1 MVPVHRSS
9 GTEWVNGLSVL
20 YRPLVLGE
28 VQNAFNVKP
37 GGRFVI
43 AVKNPEAASPTG
55 IGLEVDQQA
64 DFTAELSA
72 TFVGRGWVPID
83 RLAFLDTRVP
93 NWS

>member
-1 MVPVHRSS
+1 M
-9 GTEWVNGLSVL
+9 NGLSVL
-20 YRPLVLGE
+20 CRPLVLGE
-28 VQNAFNVKP
+28 VQNAFNIKP

-43 AVKNPEAASPTG
+43 AVKNLEATSPTG

-93 NWS
+93 NWSCSAVRMIWALA